1 MENQGILLYIG
12 IALIILLV
20 LWYIWTANNLI
31 AKRNRVKQ
39 CRSGIEGIIWI
50 FDFIYGDWHDT
61 FVFCQWVLRVCFSDG
76 NAYLSVCIA
85 VL

>member
-39 CRSGIEGIIWI
+39 CRSGICVALKQRNDMIPNS
-50 FDFIYGDWHDT
+50 HK
-61 FVFCQWVLRVCFSDG
+61 QH
-76 NAYLSVCIA
+76 IA
-85 VL
+85 RSLTQYAV

>member
-39 CRSGIEGIIWI
+39 CRSGICVALKQCTQQIITSEQRHQYTRA
-50 FDFIYGDWHDT
+50 DY
-61 FVFCQWVLRVCFSDG
+61 QQR
-76 NAYLSVCIA
+76 
-85 VL
+85 

>member
-39 CRSGIEGIIWI
+39 CRSGICVAIEAAERYDTEFGSCCKVL
-50 FDFIYGDWHDT
+50 YGT
-61 FVFCQWVLRVCFSDG
+61 
-76 NAYLSVCIA
+76 
-85 VL
+85 

>member
-39 CRSGIEGIIWI
+39 CRSGICVALKQRNDIPK
-50 FDFIYGDWHDT
+50 Y
-61 FVFCQWVLRVCFSDG
+61 Q
-76 NAYLSVCIA
+76 
-85 VL
+85 

>member
-31 AKRNRVKQ
+31 AVAA
-39 CRSGIEGIIWI
+39 
-50 FDFIYGDWHDT
+50 FAWH
-61 FVFCQWVLRVCFSDG
+61 
-76 NAYLSVCIA
+76 
-85 VL
+85 

>member
-31 AKRNRVKQ
+31 AKRIIVLILVLILAWNYLKLLLEAAERYDTEFGS
-39 CRSGIEGIIWI
+39 CRKVL
-50 FDFIYGDWHDT
+50 YGT
-61 FVFCQWVLRVCFSDG
+61 
-76 NAYLSVCIA
+76 
-85 VL
+85 